1 MFNMNWT
8 AWQNTLDAFKIKDY
22 RKSTFSASS
31 GTVLADGL
39 SSFRTILRKQYR

>member
-8 AWQNTLDAFKIKDY
+8 ARQNALDAFRTKDY
-22 RKSTFSASS
+22 RKSAFLASF

-39 SSFRTILRKQYR
+39 SSCRTILRKQYR